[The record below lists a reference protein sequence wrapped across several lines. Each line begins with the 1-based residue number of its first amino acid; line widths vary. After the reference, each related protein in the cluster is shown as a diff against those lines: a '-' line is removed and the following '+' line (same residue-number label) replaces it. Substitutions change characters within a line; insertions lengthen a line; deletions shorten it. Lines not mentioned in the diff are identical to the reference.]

1 MDSFTTWMLK
11 GLHAKQEKSRLSQ
24 ISNMI
29 DWTPFRQIL
38 EKMYDNKS
46 EKGGRP
52 NCDVILMFKILILQK
67 WYGLSDLEVERQMA
81 DRISFMAFLDFPDPF
96 PDSRTIWLFK
106 QRIVESGKYDL
117 VWAELQRQLD
127 AMGLHVKR
135 GTMQDA
141 TFIEADPGSSKKPR
155 GEVSLTKVSG
165 SFDVVETM
173 LKLDAVEMEPGRR
186 KETRLILAI
195 SCTKKTDI
203 DYCLIREIE
212 TTTASLHDSQ
222 VDLSTKDEIVLR
234 DKGYFGAEAKG
245 IDFTMKRRTSEKP
258 LEELDKER
266 NRLISILRSPGER
279 PHAVI
284 KRVFRM
290 GRVLV
295 TTVKRVHVVKG
306 GVKLSNY
313 GGIKLTTYHKNLLHV
328 WTFFPVHLEKF
339 WGINPCLFRSLMR

>member
-24 ISNMI
+24 ISNLI
-29 DWTPFRQIL
+29 DWNPFRQIL
-38 EKMYDNKS
+38 EEMYDNKS

-52 NCDVILMFKILILQK
+52 NFDVILMFKILILQK

-81 DRISFMAFLDFPDPF
+81 DRISFMAFLGFPDPF

-106 QRIVESGKYDL
+106 QRIAESGKDEL

-127 AMGLHVKR
+127 SMGLHVKR
-135 GTMQDA
+135 GTIQDA
-141 TFIEADPGSSKKPR
+141 TFIEADPGSSKKLR
-155 GEVSLTKVSG
+155 GEDAKTRRSRDGTWAKKG
-165 SFDVVETM
+165 DETHFGY
-173 LKLDAVEMEPGRR
+173 KLHQ
-186 KETRLILAI
+186 
-195 SCTKKTDI
+195 KTDI

-234 DKGYFGAEAKG
+234 DRGYFGAEAKG

-266 NRLISILRSPGER
+266 NRLISKLRSPGER

-295 TTVKRVHVVKG
+295 TTVKRVHVELMV
-306 GVKLSNY
+306 
-313 GGIKLTTYHKNLLHV
+313 TA
-328 WTFFPVHLEKF
+328 FAFD
-339 WGINPCLFRSLMR
+339 LFQLCTLKKAKVI

>member
-1 MDSFTTWMLK
+1 
-11 GLHAKQEKSRLSQ
+11 
-24 ISNMI
+24 MI

-38 EKMYDNKS
+38 EELYDNKS

-52 NCDVILMFKILILQK
+52 NCDVIMMFKILILQK

-81 DRISFMAFLDFPDPF
+81 DRISFMAFLDYPDPF

-106 QRIVESGKYDL
+106 QRIAESGKDEL
-117 VWAELQRQLD
+117 VWEELQRQLD
-127 AMGLHVKR
+127 AMGLQVKR

-155 GEVSLTKVSG
+155 GEDAKTRRSRDRTWAKKG
-165 SFDVVETM
+165 NETHFGY
-173 LKLDAVEMEPGRR
+173 KLHQ
-186 KETRLILAI
+186 
-195 SCTKKTDI
+195 KTDI

-222 VDLSTKDEIVLR
+222 VDLSTEDEIVLR
-234 DKGYFGAEAKG
+234 DRGYFGAEAKG

-258 LEELDKER
+258 LDELDKER
-266 NRLISILRSPGER
+266 NRLISILRSSGEL

-284 KRVFRM
+284 KRVFGM

-295 TTVKRVHVVKG
+295 TTVKRVHVELMV
-306 GVKLSNY
+306 
-313 GGIKLTTYHKNLLHV
+313 TA
-328 WTFFPVHLEKF
+328 FAFD
-339 WGINPCLFRSLMR
+339 LFQLCTLKKAKVI